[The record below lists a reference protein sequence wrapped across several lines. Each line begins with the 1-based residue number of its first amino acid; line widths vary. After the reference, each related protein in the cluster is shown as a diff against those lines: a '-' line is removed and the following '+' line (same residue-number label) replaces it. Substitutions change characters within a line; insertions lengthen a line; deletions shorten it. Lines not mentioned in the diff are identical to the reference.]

1 MAQNSALNSTN
12 SSQNSQKNALNS
24 SLNSSQNAQANL
36 SSKQNAQN
44 SQENSSQNSKNAP
57 NSAISQERQKNSAL
71 NLKNYFSLNKLKSKL
86 KEHFARYDSF
96 YLFLVLAYAFSVLC
110 RLYWVWWASDFDSFK
125 FNDSLMII
133 SNDGYVFAEGARDK
147 IAGFHQPNDLSFI
160 DSPLAILTYFVYKLT
175 PFSFESIIL
184 YMSVFL
190 SSLIVVPVLL
200 IARIYG
206 NLKAGFVAALLASVA
221 NSYYNR
227 TMAGYFDTDMLV
239 ISLPMLL
246 IYCMLRFIIKKDA
259 LSLIAM
265 PLIMIFY
272 LWYYPSSYTLNCAL
286 IALFVLYALVFHRKE
301 TIFYFAGVLM
311 MISLSNFAWYY
322 ESALITLLFA
332 LWGFKNEWFKLKFII
347 VIFVFAF
354 VFVALSGGFD
364 AIWYQLSFYIF
375 KSDVLNVAQSFAY
388 FNVSQTIQ
396 EASNIGLSMF
406 MQRISASELA
416 FLLSCFG
423 LVLLLKQH
431 KSFIL
436 ALPMLALGFLAL
448 RGGLRFTIYAVP
460 VMALG
465 FGFGL
470 FWLISQIQKF
480 KSKLGQIRFS
490 ELFYSTRIYQIL
502 FVTYIILFVY
512 FCMINLEFVNKDSI
526 MLILRQF
533 GFLTQLLFLS
543 VFGLIFFEMLRAK
556 YLNLAR
562 YFVILV
568 ALFFS
573 LGYAFLHIYTY
584 KASSVFNHNEVLILN
599 SLKGIADREDYVVA
613 WWDYGYPVRY
623 YSDVKTLVDGGKH
636 LGKDNFFASF
646 VLSQNERAGA
656 NLARLAVEY
665 TEKSFYERNDTLL
678 QSDLLKAMMR
688 DYAAGETSN
697 DALIFLNSLKKSNF
711 TLKTPKTRDIFVY
724 MPLRMAMIFS
734 TVASFSKIDLA
745 TGEINSP
752 FVFSTAMNLGALED
766 GSYALSN
773 GMVLANDFTALYVS
787 NRALKIHSITDFN
800 SIKNKDFKQTL
811 VDENG
816 DFFVFY
822 FKENFGL
829 PVQFIIMDKTMFE
842 SAFVQMFFFENYDKS
857 LYELVLSEKE
867 AKVYKLKK

>member
-12 SSQNSQKNALNS
+12 SMNSQKNALNS

-44 SQENSSQNSKNAP
+44 SQENSSQNSKNAQ
-57 NSAISQERQKNSAL
+57 NSATSQKNSAL
-71 NLKNYFSLNKLKSKL
+71 NLKNYFSFHKLKSKL

-239 ISLPMLL
+239 ITLPMLL

-311 MISLSNFAWYY
+311 MITLSNFAWYY

-697 DALIFLNSLKKSNF
+697 DALIFLNSLKNPNF

>member
-12 SSQNSQKNALNS
+12 SMNSQKNASNS
-24 SLNSSQNAQANL
+24 SANSSQNSQASLN
-36 SSKQNAQN
+36 SKQN
-44 SQENSSQNSKNAP
+44 SQENSSQNSKNAQ
-57 NSAISQERQKNSAL
+57 NSATSQKNSAL
-71 NLKNYFSLNKLKSKL
+71 NLKNYFSFHKLKSKL

-286 IALFVLYALVFHRKE
+286 IALFVLYALVFHRRE

-311 MISLSNFAWYY
+311 MITLSNEAWYY

-354 VFVALSGGFD
+354 VFVALSGGFN

-562 YFVILV
+562 YFAILV

-697 DALIFLNSLKKSNF
+697 DALIFLNSLKNPNF

-724 MPLRMAMIFS
+724 MPLRMAMIFA

-752 FVFSTAMNLGALED
+752 FVFSTAINKGTLKD
-766 GSYALSN
+766 GSYNLSN

>member
-12 SSQNSQKNALNS
+12 SSHNSQKNALNS
-24 SLNSSQNAQANL
+24 NLNSSQNAQANL

-44 SQENSSQNSKNAP
+44 SQENSNQNSKNAP

-311 MISLSNFAWYY
+311 MITLSNFAWYY

-423 LVLLLKQH
+423 LILLLKQH

-697 DALIFLNSLKKSNF
+697 DALIFLNSLKNPNF

-773 GMVLANDFTALYVS
+773 GMVLANDFTALYVN

>member
-1 MAQNSALNSTN
+1 MNSQKNASNSSAN
-12 SSQNSQKNALNS
+12 SSQNSQA
-24 SLNSSQNAQANL
+24 SLNS
-36 SSKQNAQN
+36 KQN
-44 SQENSSQNSKNAP
+44 SQENSSQNSKNAQ
-57 NSAISQERQKNSAL
+57 NSATSQKNSAL
-71 NLKNYFSLNKLKSKL
+71 NLKNYFSFHKLKSKL

-286 IALFVLYALVFHRKE
+286 IALFVLYALVFHRRE

-311 MISLSNFAWYY
+311 MITLSNEAWYY

-562 YFVILV
+562 YFAILV

-697 DALIFLNSLKKSNF
+697 DALIFLNSLKNPNF

-773 GMVLANDFTALYVS
+773 GMVLANDFTALYVN

>member
-12 SSQNSQKNALNS
+12 SMNSQKNASNS
-24 SLNSSQNAQANL
+24 SANSSQNSQASLN
-36 SSKQNAQN
+36 SKQN
-44 SQENSSQNSKNAP
+44 SQENSSQNSKNAQ
-57 NSAISQERQKNSAL
+57 NSATSQKNSAL
-71 NLKNYFSLNKLKSKL
+71 NLKNYFSFHKLKSKL

-286 IALFVLYALVFHRKE
+286 IALFVLYALVFHRRE

-311 MISLSNFAWYY
+311 MITLSNEAWYY

-562 YFVILV
+562 YFAILV

-697 DALIFLNSLKKSNF
+697 DALIFLNSLKNPNF

-773 GMVLANDFTALYVS
+773 GMVLANDFTALYVN

>member
-12 SSQNSQKNALNS
+12 SSA
-24 SLNSSQNAQANL
+24 NSSQNSQASLN
-36 SSKQNAQN
+36 SKQN
-44 SQENSSQNSKNAP
+44 SQENSSQNSKNAQ
-57 NSAISQERQKNSAL
+57 NSATSQKNSAL
-71 NLKNYFSLNKLKSKL
+71 NLKNYFSFHKLKSKL

-286 IALFVLYALVFHRKE
+286 IALFVLYALVFHRRE

-311 MISLSNFAWYY
+311 MITLSNEAWYY

-354 VFVALSGGFD
+354 VFVALSGGFN

-697 DALIFLNSLKKSNF
+697 DALIFLNSLKNPNF

-773 GMVLANDFTALYVS
+773 GMVLANDFTALYVN

>member
-1 MAQNSALNSTN
+1 MNSQKNASNSSAN
-12 SSQNSQKNALNS
+12 SSQNSQA
-24 SLNSSQNAQANL
+24 SLNS
-36 SSKQNAQN
+36 KQN
-44 SQENSSQNSKNAP
+44 SQENSSQNSKNAQ
-57 NSAISQERQKNSAL
+57 NSATSQKNSAL
-71 NLKNYFSLNKLKSKL
+71 NLKNYFSFHKLKSKL

-286 IALFVLYALVFHRKE
+286 IALFVLYALVFHRRE

-311 MISLSNFAWYY
+311 MITLSNEAWYY

-562 YFVILV
+562 YFAILV

-697 DALIFLNSLKKSNF
+697 DALIFLNSLKNPNF

-724 MPLRMAMIFS
+724 IPLRMAMIFS

-752 FVFSTAMNLGALED
+752 FVFSTAINLGALED

-773 GMVLANDFTALYVS
+773 GMVLANDFTALYVN

>member
-12 SSQNSQKNALNS
+12 SSQNSQKNASNS
-24 SLNSSQNAQANL
+24 SANSSA
-36 SSKQNAQN
+36 
-44 SQENSSQNSKNAP
+44 NSSQNSKNAQ
-57 NSAISQERQKNSAL
+57 NSATSQKNSAL
-71 NLKNYFSLNKLKSKL
+71 NLKNYFSFHKLKSKL

-286 IALFVLYALVFHRKE
+286 IALFVLYALVFHRRE

-311 MISLSNFAWYY
+311 MITLSNEAWYY

-562 YFVILV
+562 YFAILV

-697 DALIFLNSLKKSNF
+697 DALIFLNSLKNPNF

>member
-1 MAQNSALNSTN
+1 MNSQKNASNSSAN
-12 SSQNSQKNALNS
+12 SSQNSQA
-24 SLNSSQNAQANL
+24 SLNS
-36 SSKQNAQN
+36 KQN
-44 SQENSSQNSKNAP
+44 SQENSSQNSKNA
-57 NSAISQERQKNSAL
+57 QNSAL
-71 NLKNYFSLNKLKSKL
+71 NLKNYFSFHKLKSKL

-311 MISLSNFAWYY
+311 MITLSNFAWYY

-354 VFVALSGGFD
+354 VFVALSGGFN

-697 DALIFLNSLKKSNF
+697 DALIFLNSLKNPNF

-857 LYELVLSEKE
+857 LYELVFSEKE

>member
-44 SQENSSQNSKNAP
+44 SQENSNQNSKNAQ
-57 NSAISQERQKNSAL
+57 NSATSQKNSAL
-71 NLKNYFSLNKLKSKL
+71 NLKNYFSFHKLKSKL

-96 YLFLVLAYAFSVLC
+96 YLFLVLAYTFSVLC

-311 MISLSNFAWYY
+311 MITLSNEAWYY

-354 VFVALSGGFD
+354 VFVALSGGFN

-543 VFGLIFFEMLRAK
+543 IFGLIFFEMLRAK

-562 YFVILV
+562 YFAILV

-656 NLARLAVEY
+656 NLARLGVEY

-697 DALIFLNSLKKSNF
+697 DALIFLNSLKNPNF

>member
-12 SSQNSQKNALNS
+12 SMNSQKNASNS
-24 SLNSSQNAQANL
+24 SANSSQNSQASLN
-36 SSKQNAQN
+36 SKQN
-44 SQENSSQNSKNAP
+44 SQENSSQNSKNAQ
-57 NSAISQERQKNSAL
+57 NSATSQKNSAL
-71 NLKNYFSLNKLKSKL
+71 NSKNYFSFHKLKSKL

-332 LWGFKNEWFKLKFII
+332 LWGFKSEWFKLKFII
-347 VIFVFAF
+347 VVFVFAF

-697 DALIFLNSLKKSNF
+697 DALIFLNSLKNPNF

-787 NRALKIHSITDFN
+787 NRVLKIHSITDFN

>member
-12 SSQNSQKNALNS
+12 SSQNSQKNASNS
-24 SLNSSQNAQANL
+24 SA
-36 SSKQNAQN
+36 
-44 SQENSSQNSKNAP
+44 NSSQNSQASL
-57 NSAISQERQKNSAL
+57 NSKHTSQKNSAL
-71 NLKNYFSLNKLKSKL
+71 NLKNYFSFHKLKSKL

-286 IALFVLYALVFHRKE
+286 IALFVLYALVFHRRE

-311 MISLSNFAWYY
+311 MITLSNEAWYY

-562 YFVILV
+562 YFAILV

-697 DALIFLNSLKKSNF
+697 DALIFLNSLKNPNF

>member
-12 SSQNSQKNALNS
+12 SMNSQKNAS
-24 SLNSSQNAQANL
+24 NSSQNSQASLN
-36 SSKQNAQN
+36 SKQN
-44 SQENSSQNSKNAP
+44 SQENSRQNSKNTQ
-57 NSAISQERQKNSAL
+57 NSATSQKNSAL
-71 NLKNYFSLNKLKSKL
+71 NLKNYFSFHKLKSKL
-86 KEHFARYDSF
+86 KEHFTRYDSF

-286 IALFVLYALVFHRKE
+286 IALFVLYALVFHRRE

-311 MISLSNFAWYY
+311 MITLSNEAWYY

-354 VFVALSGGFD
+354 VFVALSGGFN

-562 YFVILV
+562 YFAILV

-697 DALIFLNSLKKSNF
+697 DALIFLNSLKNPNF

-773 GMVLANDFTALYVS
+773 GMVLANDFTALYVN

>member
-12 SSQNSQKNALNS
+12 SSA
-24 SLNSSQNAQANL
+24 NSSQNSQASLN
-36 SSKQNAQN
+36 SKQN
-44 SQENSSQNSKNAP
+44 SQENSSQNSKNAQ
-57 NSAISQERQKNSAL
+57 NSATSQKNSAL
-71 NLKNYFSLNKLKSKL
+71 NLKNYFSFHKLKSKL

-311 MISLSNFAWYY
+311 MITLSNFAWYY

-347 VIFVFAF
+347 VVFVFAF

-556 YLNLAR
+556 YLKLAR

-697 DALIFLNSLKKSNF
+697 DALIFLNSLKNPNF

-773 GMVLANDFTALYVS
+773 GMVLANDFTALYVN
-787 NRALKIHSITDFN
+787 NRVLKIHSITDFN
-800 SIKNKDFKQTL
+800 SIKHKDFRQIL

-816 DFFVFY
+816 DFFIFY

>member
-12 SSQNSQKNALNS
+12 SMNSQKNAS
-24 SLNSSQNAQANL
+24 NSSQNSQASLN
-36 SSKQNAQN
+36 SKQN
-44 SQENSSQNSKNAP
+44 SQENSRQNSKNTQ
-57 NSAISQERQKNSAL
+57 NSATSQKNSAL
-71 NLKNYFSLNKLKSKL
+71 NLKNYFSFHKLKSKL
-86 KEHFARYDSF
+86 KEHFTRYDSF

-175 PFSFESIIL
+175 PLSFESIIL

-286 IALFVLYALVFHRKE
+286 IALFVLYALVFHRRE

-311 MISLSNFAWYY
+311 MITLSNEAWYY

-354 VFVALSGGFD
+354 VFVALSGGFN

-562 YFVILV
+562 YFAILV

-697 DALIFLNSLKKSNF
+697 DALIFLNSLKNPNF

-857 LYELVLSEKE
+857 LYELVFSEKE

>member
-12 SSQNSQKNALNS
+12 SMNSQKNASNS
-24 SLNSSQNAQANL
+24 STNSSQNSQANL
-36 SSKQNAQN
+36 NSKQN
-44 SQENSSQNSKNAP
+44 SQENSRQNSKNAQ
-57 NSAISQERQKNSAL
+57 NSATSQKNSAL
-71 NLKNYFSLNKLKSKL
+71 NLKNYFSFHKLKSKL

-175 PFSFESIIL
+175 PFTFESIIL

-286 IALFVLYALVFHRKE
+286 IALFVLYALVFHRRE

-311 MISLSNFAWYY
+311 MITLSNFAWYY

-354 VFVALSGGFD
+354 VFVALSGGFN

-562 YFVILV
+562 YFAILV

-697 DALIFLNSLKKSNF
+697 DALIFLNSLKNPNF

-773 GMVLANDFTALYVS
+773 GMVLANDFTALYVN

>member
-1 MAQNSALNSTN
+1 MNSQKNASNSSAN
-12 SSQNSQKNALNS
+12 SSQNSQA
-24 SLNSSQNAQANL
+24 SLNS
-36 SSKQNAQN
+36 KQN
-44 SQENSSQNSKNAP
+44 SQENSSQNSKNAQ
-57 NSAISQERQKNSAL
+57 NSATSQKNSAL
-71 NLKNYFSLNKLKSKL
+71 NLKNYFSFHKLKSKL

-311 MISLSNFAWYY
+311 MITLSNFAWYY

-562 YFVILV
+562 YFAILV

-584 KASSVFNHNEVLILN
+584 KASSVFNYNEVLILN

-697 DALIFLNSLKKSNF
+697 DALIFLNSLKNPNF

>member
-12 SSQNSQKNALNS
+12 SSQNSQKNASNS
-24 SLNSSQNAQANL
+24 SANSSQNSQASLN
-36 SSKQNAQN
+36 SKQN
-44 SQENSSQNSKNAP
+44 SQENSSQNSKNAQ
-57 NSAISQERQKNSAL
+57 NSATSQKNSAL
-71 NLKNYFSLNKLKSKL
+71 NLKNYFSFHKLKSKL
-86 KEHFARYDSF
+86 KEHFTRYDSF

-311 MISLSNFAWYY
+311 MITLSNFAWYY

-347 VIFVFAF
+347 VVFVFAF

-556 YLNLAR
+556 YLKLAR

-697 DALIFLNSLKKSNF
+697 DALIFLNSLKNPNF

-773 GMVLANDFTALYVS
+773 GMVLANDFTALYVN
-787 NRALKIHSITDFN
+787 NRVLKIHSITDFN
-800 SIKNKDFKQTL
+800 SIKHKDFRQIL

-816 DFFVFY
+816 DFFIFY

>member
-12 SSQNSQKNALNS
+12 SSQNSQ
-24 SLNSSQNAQANL
+24 
-36 SSKQNAQN
+36 
-44 SQENSSQNSKNAP
+44 ENSSQNSKNAQ
-57 NSAISQERQKNSAL
+57 NSATSQKNSAL
-71 NLKNYFSLNKLKSKL
+71 NLKNYFSFHKLKSKL

-311 MISLSNFAWYY
+311 MITLSNEAWYY

-354 VFVALSGGFD
+354 VFVALSGGFN

-562 YFVILV
+562 YFAILV

-697 DALIFLNSLKKSNF
+697 DALIFLNSFKNPNF

-857 LYELVLSEKE
+857 LYELILSEKE

>member
-12 SSQNSQKNALNS
+12 SMNSQKNAS
-24 SLNSSQNAQANL
+24 NSSQNSQASLN
-36 SSKQNAQN
+36 SKQN
-44 SQENSSQNSKNAP
+44 SQENSSQNSKNAQ
-57 NSAISQERQKNSAL
+57 NSATSQKNSAL
-71 NLKNYFSLNKLKSKL
+71 NLKNYFSFHKLKSKL

-160 DSPLAILTYFVYKLT
+160 DSPLAILTYFVYNLT

-286 IALFVLYALVFHRKE
+286 IALFVLYALVFHRRE

-311 MISLSNFAWYY
+311 MITLSNEAWYY

-354 VFVALSGGFD
+354 VFVALSGGFN

-697 DALIFLNSLKKSNF
+697 DALIFLNSLKNPNF

-857 LYELVLSEKE
+857 LYELVLNEKE